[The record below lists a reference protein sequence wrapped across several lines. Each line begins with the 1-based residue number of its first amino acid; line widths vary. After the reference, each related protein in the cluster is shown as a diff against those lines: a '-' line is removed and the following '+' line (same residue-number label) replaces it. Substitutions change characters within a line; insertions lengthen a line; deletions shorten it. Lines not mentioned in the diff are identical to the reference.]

1 MQKHDKILN
10 KSGELRTIK
19 GLNPE
24 MSLQEALDQQLN
36 LMWREDGFVW
46 ENDDD
51 KDDDSQIIEG
61 YTLEKK
67 LIIYAWARYR
77 PVQDEAI

>member
-1 MQKHDKILN
+1 
-10 KSGELRTIK
+10 
-19 GLNPE
+19 
-24 MSLQEALDQQLN
+24 
-36 LMWREDGFVW
+36 MWREDGFVW

-77 PVQDEAI
+77 PVQDEAT